1 MTNICGKDEILDMN
15 KPLLL
20 MEEISKSFSSVT
32 VLNNVHLDINEAEV
46 HALVGENGAG
56 KSTLMK
62 ILTGI
67 HQKDKGSIFLSDES
81 GNLKQIEI
89 NSPRQAQSLGISMVF
104 QELNLLDNLSIAEN
118 IYLGREPLRA
128 KLINWG
134 KLMENASKAIKEVAL
149 NVDPRTKVGEL
160 SLAQKQTVEIA
171 KCLSF
176 KSKLIILD
184 EPTTS
189 LTDKETIILFN
200 LINNLKSKGVSVIYI
215 SHRME
220 EIFKISDR
228 VTVFRDGK
236 YVKTLQTENTNRDEI
251 VKLMVGR
258 QLKIQRDST
267 VQRNEECV
275 VCLKVNNLNTRKL
288 LKDINFELRKGEIL
302 GFFGLVGAGRTEL
315 ARALFGIDKIDSGE
329 LFLHG
334 RKVRIK
340 TPIDAIKNDIGLV
353 PEDRKQMGLIL
364 GLDIKRNMV
373 LAKLKS
379 LRFILCR
386 STIENEITE
395 KFIKQLSISTRG
407 PKQLAKE
414 LSGGNQQKIVIAKW
428 LALSPKILIL
438 DEPTRGIDVG
448 AKAEIYDL
456 MRELAKQGMSII
468 MISSELPEIL
478 NVSDRVLVMHEGCIT
493 LDAPIYTMD
502 QEKIMHAAVGE
513 VIK

>member
-1 MTNICGKDEILDMN
+1 MN

-20 MEEISKSFSSVT
+20 MDGIYKSFSGVT
-32 VLNNVHLDINEAEV
+32 VLNNVHLDINKAEV

-81 GNLKQIEI
+81 GSLKQIEI
-89 NSPRQAQSLGISMVF
+89 NSPRQAQSLGINMVF

-118 IYLGREPLRA
+118 IYLGREPLRG
-128 KLINWG
+128 KLIDWG
-134 KLMENASKAIKEVAL
+134 KLMEDASKAIQEVAL
-149 NVDPRTKVGEL
+149 NIDPHTKVGEL

-189 LTDKETIILFN
+189 LTNRETVILFD
-200 LINNLKSKGVSVIYI
+200 LLSKLKAKGVSVIYI

-220 EIFKISDR
+220 EIFTISDR
-228 VTVFRDGK
+228 MTVFRDGK
-236 YVKTLQTENTNRDEI
+236 YVKTLQTQDASRDEI

-258 QLKIQRDST
+258 ELKIERDIT
-267 VQRNEECV
+267 AQQKNEKGET
-275 VCLKVNNLNTRKL
+275 CLEVKNLNTRKL
-288 LKDINFELRKGEIL
+288 LKNINFELRRGEIL

-315 ARALFGIDKIDSGE
+315 ARAIFGIDKIESGE
-329 LFLHG
+329 LFIHG
-334 RKVRIK
+334 RKTKIK
-340 TPIDAIKNDIGLV
+340 TPIDAIKNEIGLV

-364 GLDIKRNMV
+364 GLDIKNNMV

-379 LRFILCR
+379 LRFIRYGCNK
-386 STIENEITE
+386 ENEIAET
-395 KFIKQLSISTRG
+395 FIKQLSIAAMG
-407 PKQLAKE
+407 PKQWAKE
-414 LSGGNQQKIVIAKW
+414 LSGGNQQKIVIGKW

-448 AKAEIYDL
+448 AKSEIYDL
-456 MRELAKQGMSII
+456 MRKLAKQGMSII

-478 NVSDRVLVMHEGCIT
+478 NVSDRVMVMHEGRIT
-493 LDAPIYTMD
+493 LDAPIHTMD